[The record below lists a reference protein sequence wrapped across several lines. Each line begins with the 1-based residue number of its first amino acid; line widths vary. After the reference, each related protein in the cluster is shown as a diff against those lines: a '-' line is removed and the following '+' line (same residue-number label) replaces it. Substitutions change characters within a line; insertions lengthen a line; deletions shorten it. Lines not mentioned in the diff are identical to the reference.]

1 MGSKI
6 FESVIKAEII
16 PFLEDKNFITVDQ
29 HGFRA
34 KHSTCL
40 NLIESPDDWTANLD
54 AKLKTFVAHI
64 DFTRAFDSVSRP
76 KLLYKLQNA
85 GIAGKTL
92 SCIKS
97 MLCNRLQQVKV
108 GNVLSDFKAVT
119 SGISQGSVL
128 GPVLFIFYINDI
140 TKSATAPSMIKLY
153 ADDLKALYRK
163 KRQRRVKF

>member
-1 MGSKI
+1 M
-6 FESVIKAEII
+6 
-16 PFLEDKNFITVDQ
+16 
-29 HGFRA
+29 
-34 KHSTCL
+34 
-40 NLIESPDDWTANLD
+40 D

-64 DFTRAFDSVSRP
+64 DFTRAFDSVSLP

-108 GNVLSDFKAVT
+108 GNVLSDFMAVT
-119 SGISQGSVL
+119 SGVPQGSVL

-140 TKSATAPSMIKLY
+140 TKSATPPSTIKLY
-153 ADDLKALYRK
+153 ADDLKAYCTDK
-163 KRQRRVKF
+163 NDKEGTHFKSA

>member
-1 MGSKI
+1 MEKKQLLSPFLKKCVSLNLQNYRPISLTCVGSKI

-16 PFLEDKNFITVDQ
+16 PFLEDKNVISVDQ

-40 NLIESPDDWTANLD
+40 NLIESLDDWTANLD

-64 DFTRAFDSVSRP
+64 DFTRAFDSVPLP
-76 KLLYKLQNA
+76 KLLHKLQNA
-85 GIAGKTL
+85 GIAGKVL

-108 GNVLSDFKAVT
+108 GNVLSDFMAVT
-119 SGISQGSVL
+119 SGVPQGSVL
-128 GPVLFIFYINDI
+128 ELYYLFS
-140 TKSATAPSMIKLY
+140 T
-153 ADDLKALYRK
+153 
-163 KRQRRVKF
+163 